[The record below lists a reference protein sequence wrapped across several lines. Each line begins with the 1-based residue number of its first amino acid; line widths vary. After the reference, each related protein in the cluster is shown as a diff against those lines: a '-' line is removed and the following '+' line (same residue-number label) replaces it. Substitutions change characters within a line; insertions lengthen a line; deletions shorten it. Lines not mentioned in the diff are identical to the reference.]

1 MALSTRWAIPAFPVT
16 GADLLARGYHTGP
29 ALGAALRLLEDWWA
43 ASGFPPSKE
52 AVLDRL
58 AVLDPAGRS

>member
-1 MALSTRWAIPAFPVT
+1 VT
-16 GADLLARGYHTGP
+16 GADLLARGFRTGP
-29 ALGAALRLLEDWWA
+29 ELGRTLRMLEDWWA

-58 AVLDPAGRS
+58 AVLGGGEAA